1 MQKPALKSINNSLN
15 FPHNNKNLGLA
26 VDESTSTYL
35 KEISA
40 IPLINTQQEKDLAK
54 KIQQGDLDAKS
65 KLIEANLRL
74 VVKIALNY
82 VKPGVSLL
90 DLVQEGNIGLM
101 QAAKKFDFRKGV
113 KFSTYAAFW
122 IRQAIRKALIEKEEL
137 IPKAHHISE
146 KLSKLNKAV
155 QKISSEKG
163 RNATSKEISKYLQ
176 IKEDKINELMQIS
189 KQRVL
194 SLDVPQ
200 SENSD
205 ESPADNL
212 ESLTAESPLKKYLFS
227 ELQDELENLISK
239 NLNEREQEVIKN
251 RFGLA
256 DGKIYTLKQLAKK
269 FHLTYQR
276 ILQIQEEALKK
287 LRKKSYNKGLRDFLS
302 ETF

>member
-1 MQKPALKSINNSLN
+1 MPEDKVQKPVLKSVNNN
-15 FPHNNKNLGLA
+15 RNLGLA
-26 VDESTSTYL
+26 IDEGTSTYL

-54 KIQQGDLDAKS
+54 KIEQGDIDAKS
-65 KLIEANLRL
+65 RLVEANLRL

-101 QAAKKFDFRKGV
+101 HAAKKFDFRRGV

-122 IRQAIRKALIEKEEL
+122 IRQGIRKALIEKEEL

-146 KLSKLNKAV
+146 KLSKLNKAI

-163 RNATSKEISKYLQ
+163 RNATSKELSKYLQ
-176 IKEDKINELMQIS
+176 IKEDKIDELMQIS

-205 ESPADNL
+205 ETPSDNL
-212 ESLTAESPLKKYLFS
+212 ENLTDESPLKKYLFS
-227 ELQDELENLISK
+227 ELQDELQDLIAK
-239 NLNEREQEVIKN
+239 NLNEREQAVIRY

-256 DGKIYTLKQLAKK
+256 DGRSYTLKQLAKK
-269 FHLTYQR
+269 FNLTYQR

-287 LRKKSYNKGLRDFLS
+287 LKTKSYNRDLQDFLS
-302 ETF
+302 ENF

>member
-1 MQKPALKSINNSLN
+1 MQEDKVQKPVLKSVNNN
-15 FPHNNKNLGLA
+15 RNLGLA
-26 VDESTSTYL
+26 IDEGTSTYL

-54 KIQQGDLDAKS
+54 KIEQGDMDAKS
-65 KLIEANLRL
+65 RLVEANLRL

-101 QAAKKFDFRKGV
+101 HAAKKFDFRRGV

-122 IRQAIRKALIEKEEL
+122 IRQGIRKALVEKEEL

-146 KLSKLNKAV
+146 KLSKLNKAI

-163 RNATSKEISKYLQ
+163 RNATSKELSKYLQ

-205 ESPADNL
+205 ETPSDNL
-212 ESLTAESPLKKYLFS
+212 ENLTDESPLKKYLFS
-227 ELQDELENLISK
+227 ELQDELQDLISK
-239 NLNEREQEVIKN
+239 NLNEREQSVIRY

-256 DGKIYTLKQLAKK
+256 DGRTYTLKQLSKK
-269 FHLTYQR
+269 FNLTYQR

-287 LRKKSYNKGLRDFLS
+287 LKTTSYNRDLQDFLS
-302 ETF
+302 ENF